1 MVGIHV
7 RIVDEIYVFGKIV
20 ERCPHPRG
28 ALPLRSPPAIQL
40 AGPPASPCRS
50 ALDVVASFT
59 TPVDIEYMH
68 NLFLQDD
75 VVNGM
80 AYVHMMC
87 VIHT

>member
-1 MVGIHV
+1 M
-7 RIVDEIYVFGKIV
+7 
-20 ERCPHPRG
+20 
-28 ALPLRSPPAIQL
+28 
-40 AGPPASPCRS
+40 GPPASPYRS

-59 TPVDIEYMH
+59 TPVDIVSMH

-80 AYVHMMC
+80 AYVHVMC